1 MEWNGWVNWRKTR
14 GDKESGEMSEKEKRD
29 GMNRSDADAADR
41 YSLRGRVFHRLRE
54 DILNGKYKELEEL
67 KEAAIAEEMGVSRTP
82 VREAFRQLELEGLIQ
97 IIPNKGAYVTGITVK
112 DVQDIYAVSYTHLDV
127 YKRQVHGQREYDGG
141 RCESD
146 LVYQYDRLDDG
157 QRKQYFHP
165 CEVLSGIRYHGE

>member
-67 KEAAIAEEMGVSRTP
+67 KEAAIA
-82 VREAFRQLELEGLIQ
+82 
-97 IIPNKGAYVTGITVK
+97 
-112 DVQDIYAVSYTHLDV
+112 AVSYTQLCWNNF
-127 YKRQVHGQREYDGG
+127 RQCRM
-141 RCESD
+141 RCRCMKKCS
-146 LVYQYDRLDDG
+146 R
-157 QRKQYFHP
+157 
-165 CEVLSGIRYHGE
+165 